1 MSGHTDGRVKMAC
14 IILVEDNNL
23 IREAVSGYLKL
34 EGHSV
39 IEFSGVE
46 GVMESVRRKIASLAV
61 LDVMLPDG
69 NGFALAK
76 SIRAESDVPII
87 FLTAK
92 DSESDRILGFELGAD
107 DYICKPFSAKELVLR
122 IQALLRRS
130 AGNEQTS
137 APSGWWFL
145 AAEGSRGE
153 ESALVDTLKHELRV
167 NGTLVSLTN
176 AEWKILIY
184 LAANQNQVV
193 SREQILSECFNYFFE
208 GSERTVDTHIANLRS
223 KLGGNWIVT
232 VRGYGYRFNGSRKE
246 TVAVSP

>member
-1 MSGHTDGRVKMAC
+1 MAC

-39 IEFSGVE
+39 VEFSGIS
-46 GVMESVRRKIASLAV
+46 GVMESVRRNIASLIV

-69 NGFALAK
+69 SGFALAK
-76 SIRAESDVPII
+76 AIRAESSIPLV

-130 AGNEQTS
+130 GAGGRQGS
-137 APSGWWFL
+137 ADPSGLWQL
-145 AAEGSRGE
+145 KEGGSGVLRT
-153 ESALVDTLKHELRV
+153 ARIDTLKHELTV
-167 NGTLVSLTN
+167 NGAPVVLTS
-176 AEWKILIY
+176 AEWKILTF
-184 LAANQNQVV
+184 LAANCDQVV

-208 GSERTVDTHIANLRS
+208 GSERTVDTHIANVRA
-223 KLGGNWIVT
+223 KLGSGWIAT
-232 VRGYGYRFNGSRKE
+232 VRGYGYRFNGFREAGDSGSG
-246 TVAVSP
+246 T

>member
-1 MSGHTDGRVKMAC
+1 MAC

-39 IEFSGVE
+39 IEFSRVE
-46 GVMESVRRKIASLAV
+46 GVIESIRRNIASLIV

-69 NGFALAK
+69 NGFVLAK
-76 SIRAESDVPII
+76 TIRSESEIPII

-122 IQALLRRS
+122 IQALLRRIENNGKS
-130 AGNEQTS
+130 S
-137 APSGWWFL
+137 SDPSGPWIL
-145 AAEGSRGE
+145 PAGDSVSEA
-153 ESALVDTLKHELRV
+153 SAVIDMLKHELTV
-167 NGTLVSLTN
+167 NGTSVVLTS
-176 AEWKILIY
+176 AEWKILTY
-184 LAANQNQVV
+184 LASNQNQVV

-223 KLGGNWIVT
+223 KLGGNWIAT
-232 VRGYGYRFNGSRKE
+232 VRGYGYRFNGVRKE
-246 TVAVSP
+246 AEPVAT